1 MNNDRTIMLENVGG
15 CPIGLKDTQG
25 RRYNLGKDAKI
36 RISSVSL
43 QDILDYNPSK
53 VLFTE
58 GKVKI
63 RNIDA
68 TSLFNMG
75 LTEKEISS
83 FLVGETSAVVITP
96 VIEEPAYD
104 EVVEEEVI
112 IPVEEEIKEE
122 VVIEEVKVE
131 APVKE
136 EALVTKKPAAKKS
149 TNKKPATKKS
159 SSLKTK

>member
-1 MNNDRTIMLENVGG
+1 MNNDRTIILENVAG

-25 RRYNLGKDAKI
+25 RRYQLGKDAKI

-43 QDILDYNPSK
+43 QDILDYPASK
-53 VLFTE
+53 TFFNE
-58 GKVKI
+58 GKVKV
-63 RNIDA
+63 RNIAADA
-68 TSLFNMG
+68 LFNMG
-75 LTEKEISS
+75 LTEEEIAL
-83 FLVGETSAVVITP
+83 FVVGEAPAVVITP
-96 VIEEPAYD
+96 VIEEVPYE
-104 EVVEEEVI
+104 EVKEEEVI
-112 IPVEEEIKEE
+112 IPIEEEVK
-122 VVIEEVKVE
+122 EEVKVE

>member
-53 VLFTE
+53 VLFAE
-58 GKVKI
+58 GKVKV
-63 RNIDA
+63 RNISA
-68 TSLFNMG
+68 NELYNMG
-75 LTEKEISS
+75 LTEEEISL
-83 FLVGETSAVVITP
+83 FLIGEAPAVVITP
-96 VIEEPAYD
+96 VIEEPAY
-104 EVVEEEVI
+104 EIVEEEKEEEVI
-112 IPVEEEIKEE
+112 IPIVEEVKEE
-122 VVIEEVKVE
+122 VIETPVVE
-131 APVKE
+131 EK
-136 EALVTKKPAAKKS
+136 LVTKKPAQATKKA